1 MNLKEMLLKE
11 DEFEEQMDED
21 LLTSLGEFVDLLDEE
36 LITDEIEN
44 DIVDIFDK
52 YYDLLEKLNIDT
64 LPDDVV
70 EHLKY
75 VLDLMGE
82 DIEELDEV
90 VKKKMIRKGKMIKRL
105 PPKKGYKVKG
115 NRYVRMK
122 PKESKTRSRSA
133 KRGARKARAKTASR
147 NRQMKKSLRKRAGRG
162 LK

>member
-1 MNLKEMLLKE
+1 MNLKEILLKE

-64 LPDDVV
+64 LPDEIV
-70 EHLKY
+70 EHLDY
-75 VLDLMGE
+75 ILDLMGE
-82 DIEELDEV
+82 ELNEV
-90 VKKKMIRKGKMIKRL
+90 AKKKMIRKGKMIKRL

-133 KRGARKARAKTASR
+133 KRGARKARVKTASR
-147 NRQMKKSLRKRAGRG
+147 NRKMKKSLRKRSGRG